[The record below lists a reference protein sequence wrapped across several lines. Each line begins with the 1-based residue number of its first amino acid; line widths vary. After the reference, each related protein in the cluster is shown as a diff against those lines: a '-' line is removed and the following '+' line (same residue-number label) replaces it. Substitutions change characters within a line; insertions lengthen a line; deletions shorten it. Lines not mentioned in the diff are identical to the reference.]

1 MLLESITQPKP
12 PLEKLQESFN
22 HINSVYRKWAE
33 IEIQMQTASPS
44 GTSIPTR
51 TTPNSVRVLI
61 DQVDVYS
68 NILQKLDTDDCL
80 RKLEWVLITY
90 VTSLSENNIPVQH
103 NINELIITVY
113 VRAGKFTA
121 LQQLLQYGVVADS
134 KPLACLLLSLANL
147 YPTSSQLALDMLARL
162 GV

>member
-1 MLLESITQPKP
+1 MKPKP

-33 IEIQMQTASPS
+33 SEIQLQIASPS
-44 GTSIPTR
+44 GTSTPTR
-51 TTPNSVRVLI
+51 TPNSIRVLI
-61 DQVDVYS
+61 DQMDIYT
-68 NILQKLDTDDCL
+68 NILQKLDTKNYL
-80 RKLEWVLITY
+80 RKLEWLLITY
-90 VTSLSENNIPVQH
+90 VTSLSEHNIPVQH

-113 VRAGKFTA
+113 VRAGKFIA

-147 YPTSSQLALDMLARL
+147 HPTSSQLALDMLSRL
-162 GV
+162 GKYEIIYL